1 LQGRWLTP
9 DSIPTNRVCRVLSIP
24 ASSEWLALVS
34 GALLELTKEWNWEEF
49 GSITAEQA
57 AEEAT
62 SVFMDYY
69 EERPCMIGAIIPYA
83 TSTLPTGTLACDG
96 STYNKSSYPALYDSL
111 DSAYIV
117 DATSFRVPDLR
128 GRSIIGTGQGSGLS
142 NRAIDASGG
151 EETHILTVGEMPSH
165 AHNYTGPIINPFST
179 PGPTPNFSASGPL
192 AATTSTGGGSSH
204 ENMHPWR
211 ALKYAIVA
219 R

>member
-1 LQGRWLTP
+1 VGRWLTP
-9 DSIPTNRVCRVLSIP
+9 DSIPTNRVCRMLSIP

-34 GALLELTKEWNWEEF
+34 GALLELTKEWNWEQS

-57 AEEAT
+57 AEEAA
-62 SVFMDYY
+62 SFFMDYY

-96 STYNKSSYPALYDSL
+96 STYNKSDYPALYASL

-128 GRSIIGTGQGSGLS
+128 GRSVIGTGQGSGLT
-142 NRAIDASGG
+142 NRAIDSNGG
-151 EETHILTVGEMPSH
+151 EETHVLTTAELAAHAHSINSSIVLYTVGP
-165 AHNYTGPIINPFST
+165 APAAVLGGVPPITATNNA
-179 PGPTPNFSASGPL
+179 GSGG
-192 AATTSTGGGSSH
+192 AH